1 MSRTNNSPF
10 FLCVNKPKG
19 ISSASM
25 LNKVKWRFGIKK
37 VGYCG
42 TLDPM
47 ATGVI
52 IIAANA
58 ATKLISLVTND
69 TKKYEGMMQFGFTS
83 PSYDSE
89 TETTVVVENP
99 SVSQTQLDDVTSQF
113 SGTISQIPPIYSA
126 IKIEG
131 KRAYKLARKGENIE
145 MPSRKI
151 TIFDLQ
157 LKQIEKSEASF
168 SVHCSKGTYIR
179 SLVHD
184 IGQSFSCGA
193 IMTALT
199 RTAVG
204 SFSLDRAMPW
214 SVVQDELAEWQEYT
228 IPIEEVLKSLPC
240 IEVDDEAFALLRNGG
255 EISSIL
261 PDLMDGLS
269 WISYNNRPA
278 FLLEKDEDSVRY
290 KAFLYG
296 DGA

>member
-1 MSRTNNSPF
+1 
-10 FLCVNKPKG
+10 
-19 ISSASM
+19 M
-25 LNKVKWRFGIKK
+25 LNKVKWRFGLKK
-37 VGYCG
+37 AGYCG

-52 IIAANA
+52 VIAANA

-69 TKKYEGMMQFGFTS
+69 TKRYEGTMQFGLTS
-83 PSYDSE
+83 ASYDSE

-99 SVSQTQLDDVTSQF
+99 SVSQKQLDDVKPQF
-113 SGTISQIPPIYSA
+113 SGEISQVPPIYSA

-131 KRAYKLARKGENIE
+131 KRAYKLARKGKDVA
-145 MPSRKI
+145 MPTREI

-157 LKQIEKSEASF
+157 LKQIKEDEASF

-204 SFSLDRAMPW
+204 RFSLERAMPW
-214 SVVQDELAEWQEYT
+214 SVVQDELAEWEEYT
-228 IPIEEVLKSLPC
+228 IPIEEVLKSFPH

-261 PDLMDGLS
+261 PDLTTGLS
-269 WISYNNRPA
+269 WVSYNNRPA

-296 DGA
+296 DEA